1 VAGASGQIKHTAV
14 PACPFPTSKA
24 IVSSAIPE
32 RLSLPEEVALKYFVS
47 VFLLLLSGAAWSQQM
62 SHRMTNKDVIDMVAL
77 GLSDDVI
84 VAKIRSASRPEDLAF
99 DTSTE
104 GLKQLKAGNVSDA
117 VMKVMINPAPAP
129 PITVGAPGAAP
140 AVTSDPNLPP
150 QEVGVYWRNGYTF
163 LRVESEIL
171 SQAKV
176 GGRAGSTFTYGLRSQ
191 HWDAYVNGPTSKNR
205 IKEVR
210 PLFYFYVPDGA
221 SASDFILI
229 KLEKK
234 GNRREFQVGSFGGLT
249 GGKSGVKR
257 DKEIPFKSEHV
268 AVRTYRIALEQD
280 LKAGEYAFFMG
291 TGQQAMMS
299 SNRGRHL
306 GRQRLRPN
314 LRFHDSGL
322 SRRSLTRDAGNA
334 AIRRVPHHVLSAYSA
349 LPQRP
354 LRSKAFC

>member
-1 VAGASGQIKHTAV
+1 MKKLAA
-14 PACPFPTSKA
+14 
-24 IVSSAIPE
+24 
-32 RLSLPEEVALKYFVS
+32 LSLVLLTSVA
-47 VFLLLLSGAAWSQQM
+47 WPQQM
-62 SHRMTNKDVIDMVAL
+62 SHRMTNQDVIDMVAL

-84 VAKIRSASRPEDLAF
+84 IAKIHSASKPEDLAF

-104 GLKQLKAGNVSDA
+104 GLKALKAGKVSDA
-117 VMKVMINPAPAP
+117 VMKVMINPAPIAP
-129 PITVGAPGAAP
+129 VTVATPGTAAV
-140 AVTSDPNLPP
+140 ATSDPNLPP
-150 QEVGVYWRNGYTF
+150 PEVGVYWKDGYTF
-163 LRVESEIL
+163 VRVEGEIL

-205 IKEVR
+205 IKESR

-268 AVRTYRIALEQD
+268 ALRTYRIAIEQD

-291 TGQQAMMS
+291 TGQQSMMS
-299 SNRGRHL
+299 SNRGGTSGGSAS
-306 GRQRLRPN
+306 GRIYDFTIQ
-314 LRFHDSGL
+314 D
-322 SRRSLTRDAGNA
+322 
-334 AIRRVPHHVLSAYSA
+334 
-349 LPQRP
+349 
-354 LRSKAFC
+354 